1 MVVWENHSLLLAGGK
16 SPQVKLT
23 TGDHLLPWAEPN
35 WIHKS
40 SDFFGVP
47 QYLLIR
53 PRRAFKEIKGPCP
66 PFLRAQWDHQPNET
80 AGHEIVHH
88 FYRKNMI
95 YSSAIHQSVYHLTGE
110 RPIDAP
116 GNRWPITMNLPPPV
130 FHSSNLASQPKSS
143 IPQNITSYQTR
154 AEHKPIF
161 GDECFPYY
169 LLLTTIISHQH
180 LPSKT
185 LKMSLHSWW
194 HEHPLAHTMPWTT
207 SKHTYLL
214 QFCGKHAMISW
225 IKGL

>member
-1 MVVWENHSLLLAGGK
+1 MPAL
-16 SPQVKLT
+16 
-23 TGDHLLPWAEPN
+23 
-35 WIHKS
+35 
-40 SDFFGVP
+40 F
-47 QYLLIR
+47 
-53 PRRAFKEIKGPCP
+53 KGPMGP
-66 PFLRAQWDHQPNET
+66 PAKWNCWAWDSPPLL
-80 AGHEIVHH
+80 
-88 FYRKNMI
+88 RKNMI

-169 LLLTTIISHQH
+169 LLLTTIISHLH

-207 SKHTYLL
+207 SKHTYIYYNSAENMQWFPGSKVYKLES
-214 QFCGKHAMISW
+214 QYIPKHLTCPKNWFWDIEPQVSQVMGVSPKAPNHASHW
-225 IKGL
+225 TKF